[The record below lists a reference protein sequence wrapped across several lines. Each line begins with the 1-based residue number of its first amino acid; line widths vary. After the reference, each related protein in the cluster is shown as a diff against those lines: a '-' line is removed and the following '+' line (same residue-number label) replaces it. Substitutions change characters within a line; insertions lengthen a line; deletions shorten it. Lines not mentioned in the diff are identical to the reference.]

1 MSLDSSA
8 LIENEV
14 FLSGELNIN
23 RVAELRVTLLRAI
36 GAHRL
41 TRVRITGAVDI
52 DAAFLQLLCSAHRSA
67 VQAGRDLRL
76 HVDSSPLFHRQLR
89 DCGFLRHTGCRLDCN
104 GSCIWAAPD
113 DFSGASPRSM

>member
-36 GAHRL
+36 GSYNF
-41 TRVRITGAVDI
+41 V
-52 DAAFLQLLCSAHRSA
+52 
-67 VQAGRDLRL
+67 
-76 HVDSSPLFHRQLR
+76 
-89 DCGFLRHTGCRLDCN
+89 
-104 GSCIWAAPD
+104 
-113 DFSGASPRSM
+113 